1 MKQIED
7 AMDEKKMAR
16 IEAIIYS
23 MTPEERGES
32 ESDQSIQKTSNC
44 DRVPVWISAK

>member
-1 MKQIED
+1 MMPGIGGAQMKQIED

-23 MTPEERGES
+23 MTPEERAGS
-32 ESDQSIQKTSNC
+32 RI
-44 DRVPVWISAK
+44 